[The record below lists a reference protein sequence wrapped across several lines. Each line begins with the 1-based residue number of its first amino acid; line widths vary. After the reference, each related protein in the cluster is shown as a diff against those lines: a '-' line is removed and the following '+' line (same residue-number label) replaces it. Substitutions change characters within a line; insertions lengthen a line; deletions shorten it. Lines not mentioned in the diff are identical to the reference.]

1 MEILLLSSQLN
12 NNDDEELENILIAIL
27 YQLVNDEFKGK
38 DIIELIMRTQVERIK
53 DKLLPIG
60 RCTYCQCSG

>member
-27 YQLVNDEFKGK
+27 YQLVNDEFKGN

-53 DKLLPIG
+53 DKLFKH
-60 RCTYCQCSG
+60 QK

>member
-1 MEILLLSSQLN
+1 MNIIQSLFRLINKN

-53 DKLLPIG
+53 DKLFKHQI
-60 RCTYCQCSG
+60 